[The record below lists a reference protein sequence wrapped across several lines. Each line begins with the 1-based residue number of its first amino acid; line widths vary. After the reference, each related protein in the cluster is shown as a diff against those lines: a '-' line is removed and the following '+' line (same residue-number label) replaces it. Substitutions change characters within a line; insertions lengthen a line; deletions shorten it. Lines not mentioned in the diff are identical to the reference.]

1 MKAGLS
7 VDHSVREEAEKA
19 LGKYP
24 FFAMARMMVAKAATK
39 AGDPRAQGLRF
50 LAALYAPHR
59 QYYAFFIEDRVRP
72 MVAPPPRIGG
82 QEGEAPRQTPSKQE
96 DTPSSSDEP
105 GPAQAMPF
113 SPAYLPRLQGQLK
126 ARLHLYRGL
135 SQRLRQAIRL
145 PPLPPPAILA
155 NEPSAQIPVSPEPA
169 PHPAESELSMRAE
182 PISSLPPEVEPSPVP
197 HRLSP
202 FLLTLQF
209 ELSDKPS
216 TPKADA
222 MPAASEEDALAASP
236 PLSEA
241 SGAATAPAA
250 VESSESEAA
259 SVSEEGLPGPS
270 EGSAT
275 AAPSLHLE
283 TSGGV
288 APAEPELSSPAV
300 GPSESEAA
308 SVSEEGLP
316 GPSEG
321 SATAA
326 PSLHLETSGGVAPA
340 EPELSSP
347 AVEPSESEAA
357 PVSGKARPEPISA
370 FTRPYVPLE
379 NPEAPVSPSASASQT
394 PAEPT
399 APEPISAFTRPYI
412 PLENPEAPVAPSK
425 IQPPAQ
431 EQSGRESPPG
441 IFHSE
446 HPIRLIIL
454 PEFDPEASIHL
465 KVPEPGPAP
474 SEEPAQSV
482 TPSAPT
488 PLGSVASSPEEATH
502 GAPTLPPAWQSFLSE
517 IERPLSQ
524 VAQEALPQTPHTLE
538 KLRQAF
544 IRYLLQARKERR
556 VVQEPPPPSTAI
568 EEVLRLLETFQPKG
582 EETPSPPP
590 LMSVPESEAPPP
602 PPPIYTETMARLCWG
617 QGDLPLAIEI
627 YEKLKAR
634 HPEKAAYYE
643 AQIMRIQRGEQP

>member
-39 AGDPRAQGLRF
+39 EGDPRAQGLRF

-59 QYYAFFIEDRVRP
+59 QYYAFFIGDRVRP
-72 MVAPPPRIGG
+72 MVAPPPRVGG
-82 QEGEAPRQTPSKQE
+82 QEGEAPRQTHSKQE

-113 SPAYLPRLQGQLK
+113 SPAYLPRLQGQLR

-155 NEPSAQIPVSPEPA
+155 NEPSAQIPVSPKPA
-169 PHPAESELSMRAE
+169 PHPAESESSITAE
-182 PISSLPPEVEPSPVP
+182 PISSLPPEVELSPVP

-209 ELSDKPS
+209 ELSDKPP

-222 MPAASEEDALAASP
+222 MPAASEEGALAASP

-259 SVSEEGLPGPS
+259 SVSEERLPGPS

-288 APAEPELSSPAV
+288 AACGA
-300 GPSESEAA
+300 G
-308 SVSEEGLP
+308 
-316 GPSEG
+316 
-321 SATAA
+321 
-326 PSLHLETSGGVAPA
+326 TS
-340 EPELSSP
+340 SSP

-357 PVSGKARPEPISA
+357 PVSGEARPEPISA

-399 APEPISAFTRPYI
+399 APEPISAFTRPYT

-431 EQSGRESPPG
+431 EQSGRELPPG

-474 SEEPAQSV
+474 SEEPVQSV

>member
-1 MKAGLS
+1 MNWIELFRQMKAGLS

-39 AGDPRAQGLRF
+39 EGDPRAQGLRF

-59 QYYAFFIEDRVRP
+59 QYYAFFIGDRVRP
-72 MVAPPPRIGG
+72 MVAPPPRVGG
-82 QEGEAPRQTPSKQE
+82 QEGEAPRQTHSKRE

-155 NEPSAQIPVSPEPA
+155 NEPSAQIPVSPKPA
-169 PHPAESELSMRAE
+169 PHPAESESSITAE
-182 PISSLPPEVEPSPVP
+182 PISSLPPEVELSPVP

-209 ELSDKPS
+209 ELSDKPP
-216 TPKADA
+216 TPKADV
-222 MPAASEEDALAASP
+222 MPAASEEGALAASP

-250 VESSESEAA
+250 VEPSESEPA
-259 SVSEEGLPGPS
+259 SVSEER
-270 EGSAT
+270 
-275 AAPSLHLE
+275 
-283 TSGGV
+283 
-288 APAEPELSSPAV
+288 
-300 GPSESEAA
+300 
-308 SVSEEGLP
+308 LP

-357 PVSGKARPEPISA
+357 PVSGEARPEPISA

-425 IQPPAQ
+425 IQPPTQ
-431 EQSGRESPPG
+431 EQSGRELPPG
-441 IFHSE
+441 LFHSE
-446 HPIRLIIL
+446 HPIRLITL

-474 SEEPAQSV
+474 SEEPVQSV
-482 TPSAPT
+482 TPSVPT

>member
-1 MKAGLS
+1 MNWIELFRQMKAGLS

-39 AGDPRAQGLRF
+39 EGDPRAQGLRF

-59 QYYAFFIEDRVRP
+59 QYYAFFIGDRVRP
-72 MVAPPPRIGG
+72 MVAPPPRVGG
-82 QEGEAPRQTPSKQE
+82 QEGEAPRQTHSKQE

-155 NEPSAQIPVSPEPA
+155 NEPSAQIPVSPKPA
-169 PHPAESELSMRAE
+169 PHPAESESSITAE
-182 PISSLPPEVEPSPVP
+182 PISSLPPEVELSPVP

-209 ELSDKPS
+209 ELSDKPP

-222 MPAASEEDALAASP
+222 MPAASEEGTLAASP

-259 SVSEEGLPGPS
+259 SVSEEGLPK
-270 EGSAT
+270 
-275 AAPSLHLE
+275 
-283 TSGGV
+283 
-288 APAEPELSSPAV
+288 
-300 GPSESEAA
+300 
-308 SVSEEGLP
+308 
-316 GPSEG
+316 PSEG

-357 PVSGKARPEPISA
+357 PVSGEARPEPISA

-399 APEPISAFTRPYI
+399 APEPISAFTRPYT
-412 PLENPEAPVAPSK
+412 PPENPEAPVAPSK
-425 IQPPAQ
+425 IQPPTQ
-431 EQSGRESPPG
+431 EQSGRELPPG

-446 HPIRLIIL
+446 HPIRLITL

-474 SEEPAQSV
+474 SEEPVQSV
-482 TPSAPT
+482 TSSAPT

>member
-1 MKAGLS
+1 MNWIELFRQMKAGLS

-24 FFAMARMMVAKAATK
+24 FFAIARMMVAKAATK
-39 AGDPRAQGLRF
+39 EGDPRAQGLRF

-59 QYYAFFIEDRVRP
+59 QYYAFFIGDRVRP
-72 MVAPPPRIGG
+72 MVAPPPRVGG
-82 QEGEAPRQTPSKQE
+82 QEGEAPRQTHSKQE

-155 NEPSAQIPVSPEPA
+155 NEPSAQIPVSPKPA
-169 PHPAESELSMRAE
+169 PHPAESESSITAE
-182 PISSLPPEVEPSPVP
+182 PISSLPPEVELSPVP

-209 ELSDKPS
+209 ELSDKPP

-222 MPAASEEDALAASP
+222 MPAAPEEGALAVSP

-241 SGAATAPAA
+241 PGAATAPPA
-250 VESSESEAA
+250 VE
-259 SVSEEGLPGPS
+259 
-270 EGSAT
+270 
-275 AAPSLHLE
+275 
-283 TSGGV
+283 
-288 APAEPELSSPAV
+288 
-300 GPSESEAA
+300 PSESEAA

-357 PVSGKARPEPISA
+357 PVSGEAQPEPISA

-399 APEPISAFTRPYI
+399 APEPISAFTRPYT

-425 IQPPAQ
+425 VQPPTQ
-431 EQSGRESPPG
+431 EQSGRELPPG

-446 HPIRLIIL
+446 HPIRLITL
-454 PEFDPEASIHL
+454 PGFDPEASVHL

-474 SEEPAQSV
+474 SEEPVQSV

-502 GAPTLPPAWQSFLSE
+502 EAPTLPPAWQSFLSE

-568 EEVLRLLETFQPKG
+568 EEVLHLLETFQPKG

>member
-1 MKAGLS
+1 MNWIELFRQMKAGLS

-39 AGDPRAQGLRF
+39 EGDPRAQGLRF

-59 QYYAFFIEDRVRP
+59 QYYAFFIGDRVRP
-72 MVAPPPRIGG
+72 MVAPPPRLGG
-82 QEGEAPRQTPSKQE
+82 QEGEAPRQTHSKQE

-113 SPAYLPRLQGQLK
+113 SPAYLPRLQGQLR

-155 NEPSAQIPVSPEPA
+155 NEPSAQIPVSPKPA
-169 PHPAESELSMRAE
+169 PHPAESELSITAE
-182 PISSLPPEVEPSPVP
+182 PISSLPPEVELSPVP

-209 ELSDKPS
+209 ELSDKPP
-216 TPKADA
+216 TPKVDV
-222 MPAASEEDALAASP
+222 MPAASEEGALAASP

-259 SVSEEGLPGPS
+259 SVSEER
-270 EGSAT
+270 
-275 AAPSLHLE
+275 
-283 TSGGV
+283 
-288 APAEPELSSPAV
+288 
-300 GPSESEAA
+300 
-308 SVSEEGLP
+308 LP

-357 PVSGKARPEPISA
+357 PVSGEARPEPISA

-399 APEPISAFTRPYI
+399 APEPISAFTRPYT
-412 PLENPEAPVAPSK
+412 PLESPEAPVAPSK
-425 IQPPAQ
+425 VQPPTQ
-431 EQSGRESPPG
+431 EQSGRELPPG

-474 SEEPAQSV
+474 SEEPIQSV

>member
-39 AGDPRAQGLRF
+39 EGDPRAQGLRF

-59 QYYAFFIEDRVRP
+59 QYYAFFIGDRVRP

-82 QEGEAPRQTPSKQE
+82 QEGEAPRQTHSKQE

-113 SPAYLPRLQGQLK
+113 SPAYLPRLQGQLR

-145 PPLPPPAILA
+145 PPLSPPAILA
-155 NEPSAQIPVSPEPA
+155 NEPSAQIPVSPKPA
-169 PHPAESELSMRAE
+169 PHPAESESSITAE
-182 PISSLPPEVEPSPVP
+182 PISSLPPEVELSPVP

-209 ELSDKPS
+209 ELSDKPP

-222 MPAASEEDALAASP
+222 MPAASEEGALAASP

-288 APAEPELSSPAV
+288 APAEPELSSP
-300 GPSESEAA
+300 
-308 SVSEEGLP
+308 
-316 GPSEG
+316 
-321 SATAA
+321 T
-326 PSLHLETSGGVAPA
+326 
-340 EPELSSP
+340 
-347 AVEPSESEAA
+347 VEPSESEAA
-357 PVSGKARPEPISA
+357 PVSGEARPEPISA

-399 APEPISAFTRPYI
+399 APEPISAFTRPYT
-412 PLENPEAPVAPSK
+412 PLDNPEAPVAPSK
-425 IQPPAQ
+425 VQPPTQ
-431 EQSGRESPPG
+431 EQSGRELPPG

-446 HPIRLIIL
+446 HPIRLITL

-474 SEEPAQSV
+474 SEEPVQSV

-643 AQIMRIQRGEQP
+643 SQIMRIQRGEQP

>member
-39 AGDPRAQGLRF
+39 EGDPRAQGLRF

-59 QYYAFFIEDRVRP
+59 QYYAFFIGDRVRP
-72 MVAPPPRIGG
+72 MVAPPPRVGG
-82 QEGEAPRQTPSKQE
+82 QEGEAPRQTHSKRE

-113 SPAYLPRLQGQLK
+113 SPAYLPRLQGQLR

-155 NEPSAQIPVSPEPA
+155 NEPSAQIPVSPKPA
-169 PHPAESELSMRAE
+169 PHPAESESSIPAE
-182 PISSLPPEVEPSPVP
+182 PISSLPPEVELSPGP

-259 SVSEEGLPGPS
+259 SVSEERLPGPS
-270 EGSAT
+270 EGSD
-275 AAPSLHLE
+275 
-283 TSGGV
+283 
-288 APAEPELSSPAV
+288 
-300 GPSESEAA
+300 
-308 SVSEEGLP
+308 
-316 GPSEG
+316 
-321 SATAA
+321 TAA

-347 AVEPSESEAA
+347 AVEPSESEAV
-357 PVSGKARPEPISA
+357 PVSGEARPEPISA

-412 PLENPEAPVAPSK
+412 PLENPEAPVSPSASASQTPAEPTAPEPISAFTRPYTPLENPEAPVAPSK
-425 IQPPAQ
+425 IQPPTQ
-431 EQSGRESPPG
+431 EQSGRELPPG

-446 HPIRLIIL
+446 HPIRLITL

-602 PPPIYTETMARLCWG
+602 PPPIYTETMARLCWA

>member
-1 MKAGLS
+1 MNWIELFRQMKAGLS

-39 AGDPRAQGLRF
+39 EGDPRAQGLRF

-59 QYYAFFIEDRVRP
+59 QYYAFFIGDRVRP
-72 MVAPPPRIGG
+72 MVAPPPRVGG
-82 QEGEAPRQTPSKQE
+82 QEGEAPRQTHSKRE

-113 SPAYLPRLQGQLK
+113 SPAYLPRLQGQLR

-155 NEPSAQIPVSPEPA
+155 NEPSAQIPVSPKPA
-169 PHPAESELSMRAE
+169 PHPAESESSITAE
-182 PISSLPPEVEPSPVP
+182 PISSLPPEVELSSVP

-209 ELSDKPS
+209 ELSDKPP

-259 SVSEEGLPGPS
+259 SVSEERLPGPS
-270 EGSAT
+270 EGSD
-275 AAPSLHLE
+275 
-283 TSGGV
+283 
-288 APAEPELSSPAV
+288 
-300 GPSESEAA
+300 
-308 SVSEEGLP
+308 
-316 GPSEG
+316 
-321 SATAA
+321 TAA

-357 PVSGKARPEPISA
+357 PVSGEARPEPISA

-399 APEPISAFTRPYI
+399 APEPISAFTKPYT

-425 IQPPAQ
+425 IQPPTQ
-431 EQSGRESPPG
+431 EQSGRELPPE

-446 HPIRLIIL
+446 HPIRLITL

-465 KVPEPGPAP
+465 KVPEPGPVP
-474 SEEPAQSV
+474 SEEPVQSV

-617 QGDLPLAIEI
+617 QGDLSLAIEI

>member
-39 AGDPRAQGLRF
+39 EGDPRAQGLRF

-59 QYYAFFIEDRVRP
+59 QYYAFFIGDRVRP
-72 MVAPPPRIGG
+72 MVAPPPRVGG
-82 QEGEAPRQTPSKQE
+82 QEGEAPRQTHSKQE

-113 SPAYLPRLQGQLK
+113 SPAYLPRLQGQLR

-145 PPLPPPAILA
+145 PPLPPPATLA
-155 NEPSAQIPVSPEPA
+155 NEPSAQIPVSPKPA
-169 PHPAESELSMRAE
+169 PHPAESELSITAE
-182 PISSLPPEVEPSPVP
+182 PISSLPPEVELSPVP

-209 ELSDKPS
+209 ELSDKPP

-222 MPAASEEDALAASP
+222 MPAASEEGALAASP

-250 VESSESEAA
+250 VE
-259 SVSEEGLPGPS
+259 
-270 EGSAT
+270 
-275 AAPSLHLE
+275 
-283 TSGGV
+283 
-288 APAEPELSSPAV
+288 
-300 GPSESEAA
+300 PSESEAA
-308 SVSEEGLP
+308 SVSEERPP

-357 PVSGKARPEPISA
+357 PVSGEARPEPISA

-399 APEPISAFTRPYI
+399 APEPISAFTRPYT
-412 PLENPEAPVAPSK
+412 PLESPEAPVAPSK
-425 IQPPAQ
+425 VQPPTQ
-431 EQSGRESPPG
+431 EQSGRELPPG

-474 SEEPAQSV
+474 SEEPVQSV

>member
-1 MKAGLS
+1 MNWIELFRQMKAGLN

-39 AGDPRAQGLRF
+39 EGDPRAQGLRF

-59 QYYAFFIEDRVRP
+59 QYYAFFIGDRVRP
-72 MVAPPPRIGG
+72 MVAPPPRVGG
-82 QEGEAPRQTPSKQE
+82 QEGEAPRQTHSKQE

-113 SPAYLPRLQGQLK
+113 SPAYLPRLQGQLR

-155 NEPSAQIPVSPEPA
+155 NEPSAQIPVSPKPA
-169 PHPAESELSMRAE
+169 PHPAESESSITAE

-209 ELSDKPS
+209 ELSDKPP

-222 MPAASEEDALAASP
+222 MPAASEEGALAASP

-250 VESSESEAA
+250 VESSESEATP
-259 SVSEEGLPGPS
+259 VSEERLPGPS
-270 EGSAT
+270 EGSD
-275 AAPSLHLE
+275 
-283 TSGGV
+283 
-288 APAEPELSSPAV
+288 
-300 GPSESEAA
+300 
-308 SVSEEGLP
+308 
-316 GPSEG
+316 
-321 SATAA
+321 TAA

-357 PVSGKARPEPISA
+357 SVSGEARPEPISA

-379 NPEAPVSPSASASQT
+379 SPEAPVSPSASASQT

-399 APEPISAFTRPYI
+399 APEPISAFTRPYT

-425 IQPPAQ
+425 IQPPTQ
-431 EQSGRESPPG
+431 EQSGRELPPG

-446 HPIRLIIL
+446 HPIRLITL

>member
-1 MKAGLS
+1 MNWIELFRQMKAGLS

-39 AGDPRAQGLRF
+39 EGDPRAQGLRF

-59 QYYAFFIEDRVRP
+59 QYYAFFIGDRVRP
-72 MVAPPPRIGG
+72 MVAPPPRVGG
-82 QEGEAPRQTPSKQE
+82 QEGEAPRQTHSKQE

-155 NEPSAQIPVSPEPA
+155 NEPSAQIPVSPKPA
-169 PHPAESELSMRAE
+169 PHPAESESSIPAE
-182 PISSLPPEVEPSPVP
+182 PISSLPPEVELSPVP

-209 ELSDKPS
+209 ELSDKPP

-222 MPAASEEDALAASP
+222 MPAASEEGTLAASP

-288 APAEPELSSPAV
+288 APAEPK
-300 GPSESEAA
+300 
-308 SVSEEGLP
+308 
-316 GPSEG
+316 
-321 SATAA
+321 
-326 PSLHLETSGGVAPA
+326 
-340 EPELSSP
+340 LSSP

-357 PVSGKARPEPISA
+357 PVSGEARPEPISA

-399 APEPISAFTRPYI
+399 APEPISAFTRPYT
-412 PLENPEAPVAPSK
+412 PLDNPEAPVAPSK
-425 IQPPAQ
+425 VQPPTQ
-431 EQSGRESPPG
+431 EQSGRELPPG

-446 HPIRLIIL
+446 HPIRLITL

-474 SEEPAQSV
+474 SEEPVQSV

>member
-1 MKAGLS
+1 MNWIELFRQMKAGLS

-39 AGDPRAQGLRF
+39 EGDPRAQGLRF

-59 QYYAFFIEDRVRP
+59 QYYAFFIGDRVRP
-72 MVAPPPRIGG
+72 MVAPPPRVGG
-82 QEGEAPRQTPSKQE
+82 QEGEAPRQTHSKQE

-169 PHPAESELSMRAE
+169 PHPAESESSITAE
-182 PISSLPPEVEPSPVP
+182 PISSLPPEVELSSVP

-209 ELSDKPS
+209 ELSDKPP

-222 MPAASEEDALAASP
+222 MPAAPEEGALAVSP

-241 SGAATAPAA
+241 PGAATAPPA
-250 VESSESEAA
+250 VE
-259 SVSEEGLPGPS
+259 
-270 EGSAT
+270 
-275 AAPSLHLE
+275 
-283 TSGGV
+283 
-288 APAEPELSSPAV
+288 
-300 GPSESEAA
+300 PSESEAA

-357 PVSGKARPEPISA
+357 PVSGEARPEPISA

-399 APEPISAFTRPYI
+399 APEPISAFTRPYT

-425 IQPPAQ
+425 VQPPTQ
-431 EQSGRESPPG
+431 EQSGRELPPG

-446 HPIRLIIL
+446 HPIRLITL

-474 SEEPAQSV
+474 SEEPVQSV

-488 PLGSVASSPEEATH
+488 PLGSVAPSPEEATH

-524 VAQEALPQTPHTLE
+524 VAQEALSQTPHTLE

>member
-1 MKAGLS
+1 MNWIELFRQMKAGLS

-39 AGDPRAQGLRF
+39 EGDPRAQGLRF

-59 QYYAFFIEDRVRP
+59 QYYAFFIGDRVRP
-72 MVAPPPRIGG
+72 MVAPPPRVGG
-82 QEGEAPRQTPSKQE
+82 QEGEAPRQTHSKQE

-155 NEPSAQIPVSPEPA
+155 NEPSAQIPVSPKPA
-169 PHPAESELSMRAE
+169 PHPAESESSITAE
-182 PISSLPPEVEPSPVP
+182 PISSLPPEVELSPVP

-209 ELSDKPS
+209 ELSDKPP

-222 MPAASEEDALAASP
+222 MPAASEEGALAASP
-236 PLSEA
+236 PLPEA

-250 VESSESEAA
+250 VE
-259 SVSEEGLPGPS
+259 
-270 EGSAT
+270 
-275 AAPSLHLE
+275 
-283 TSGGV
+283 
-288 APAEPELSSPAV
+288 
-300 GPSESEAA
+300 PSESEAA

-357 PVSGKARPEPISA
+357 PVSGEARPEPISA

-399 APEPISAFTRPYI
+399 APEPISAFTRPYT
-412 PLENPEAPVAPSK
+412 PLDNPEAPVAPSK
-425 IQPPAQ
+425 VQPPTQ
-431 EQSGRESPPG
+431 EQSGRELPPG

-446 HPIRLIIL
+446 HPIRLITL

-474 SEEPAQSV
+474 SEEPVQSV

>member
-1 MKAGLS
+1 MNWIELFRQMKAGLS

-24 FFAMARMMVAKAATK
+24 FFAIARMMVAKAATK
-39 AGDPRAQGLRF
+39 EGDPRAQGLRF

-59 QYYAFFIEDRVRP
+59 QYYAFFIGDRVRP
-72 MVAPPPRIGG
+72 MVAPPPRVGG
-82 QEGEAPRQTPSKQE
+82 QEGEAPRQTHSKQE

-113 SPAYLPRLQGQLK
+113 SPAYLPRLQGQLR

-145 PPLPPPAILA
+145 PPLSPPAILA
-155 NEPSAQIPVSPEPA
+155 NEPSAQIPVSPKPA
-169 PHPAESELSMRAE
+169 PHPAESESSIPAE
-182 PISSLPPEVEPSPVP
+182 PISSLPPEVELSPVP

-209 ELSDKPS
+209 ELSDKPP

-222 MPAASEEDALAASP
+222 MPAASEEGTLAASP

-283 TSGGV
+283 TSGG
-288 APAEPELSSPAV
+288 L
-300 GPSESEAA
+300 
-308 SVSEEGLP
+308 
-316 GPSEG
+316 
-321 SATAA
+321 
-326 PSLHLETSGGVAPA
+326 APA

-357 PVSGKARPEPISA
+357 HVSGEARPEPISA

-399 APEPISAFTRPYI
+399 APEPISAFTRPYT

-425 IQPPAQ
+425 IQPPTQ

-446 HPIRLIIL
+446 HPIRLITL

-474 SEEPAQSV
+474 SEEPVQSV

-582 EETPSPPP
+582 EETLSPPP

>member
-1 MKAGLS
+1 MNWIELFRQMKAGLS

-39 AGDPRAQGLRF
+39 EGDPRAQGLRF

-59 QYYAFFIEDRVRP
+59 QYYAFFIGDRVRP
-72 MVAPPPRIGG
+72 MVAPPPRVGG
-82 QEGEAPRQTPSKQE
+82 QEGEAPRQTHSKQE

-113 SPAYLPRLQGQLK
+113 SPAYLPRLQGQLR

-155 NEPSAQIPVSPEPA
+155 NEPSAQIPVSPKPA
-169 PHPAESELSMRAE
+169 PHPAESESSIPAE
-182 PISSLPPEVEPSPVP
+182 PISSLPPEVELSPVP

-209 ELSDKPS
+209 ELSDKPP

-222 MPAASEEDALAASP
+222 MPAASEEGALAASP

-250 VESSESEAA
+250 VE
-259 SVSEEGLPGPS
+259 
-270 EGSAT
+270 
-275 AAPSLHLE
+275 
-283 TSGGV
+283 
-288 APAEPELSSPAV
+288 
-300 GPSESEAA
+300 PSESEAA

-357 PVSGKARPEPISA
+357 PVSGEARPEPISA

-399 APEPISAFTRPYI
+399 APEPISAFTRPYT
-412 PLENPEAPVAPSK
+412 PLDNPEAPVAPSK
-425 IQPPAQ
+425 VQPPTQ
-431 EQSGRESPPG
+431 EQSGRELPPG

-446 HPIRLIIL
+446 HPIRLITL

-474 SEEPAQSV
+474 SEEPVQSV

>member
-1 MKAGLS
+1 MNWTELFRQMKAGLS

-39 AGDPRAQGLRF
+39 EGDPRAQGLRF

-59 QYYAFFIEDRVRP
+59 QYYAFFIGDRVRP
-72 MVAPPPRIGG
+72 MVAPPPRVGG
-82 QEGEAPRQTPSKQE
+82 QEGEAPRQTHSKQE

-155 NEPSAQIPVSPEPA
+155 NEPSAQIPVSPKPA
-169 PHPAESELSMRAE
+169 PHPAESESSITAE
-182 PISSLPPEVEPSPVP
+182 PISSLPPEVELSPVP

-209 ELSDKPS
+209 ELSDKPP

-222 MPAASEEDALAASP
+222 MPAASEEGTLAASP

-259 SVSEEGLPGPS
+259 P
-270 EGSAT
+270 
-275 AAPSLHLE
+275 
-283 TSGGV
+283 
-288 APAEPELSSPAV
+288 
-300 GPSESEAA
+300 
-308 SVSEEGLP
+308 VSEEGLP

-347 AVEPSESEAA
+347 AVELSESEAA
-357 PVSGKARPEPISA
+357 PVSGEARPEPISA

-399 APEPISAFTRPYI
+399 APEPISAFTRPYT
-412 PLENPEAPVAPSK
+412 PLENPEAPVAPSE
-425 IQPPAQ
+425 IQPPTQ
-431 EQSGRESPPG
+431 EQSGRELPPG

-446 HPIRLIIL
+446 HPIRLITL

-474 SEEPAQSV
+474 SEEPVQSV

>member
-1 MKAGLS
+1 MNWIELFRQMKAGLS

-39 AGDPRAQGLRF
+39 EGDPRAQGLRF

-59 QYYAFFIEDRVRP
+59 QYYAFFIGDRVRP
-72 MVAPPPRIGG
+72 MVAPPPRVGG
-82 QEGEAPRQTPSKQE
+82 QEGEAPRQTHSKQE

-155 NEPSAQIPVSPEPA
+155 NEPSAQIPVSLKPA
-169 PHPAESELSMRAE
+169 PHPAESESSITAE
-182 PISSLPPEVEPSPVP
+182 PISSLPPEVELSPVP

-209 ELSDKPS
+209 ELSDKPP

-222 MPAASEEDALAASP
+222 MPAASEEGALAASP

-241 SGAATAPAA
+241 HGAAIAPPA
-250 VESSESEAA
+250 VEPSESEAA
-259 SVSEEGLPGPS
+259 SVSEERLPGPS
-270 EGSAT
+270 EESAT

-288 APAEPELSSPAV
+288 AS
-300 GPSESEAA
+300 
-308 SVSEEGLP
+308 
-316 GPSEG
+316 
-321 SATAA
+321 
-326 PSLHLETSGGVAPA
+326 A

-357 PVSGKARPEPISA
+357 PVSGEARPEPISA

-399 APEPISAFTRPYI
+399 APEPISAFTRPYT

-431 EQSGRESPPG
+431 EQSGRESLPG

-446 HPIRLIIL
+446 HPIRLITL

-474 SEEPAQSV
+474 SEEPVQSV
-482 TPSAPT
+482 TSSAPT
-488 PLGSVASSPEEATH
+488 PLGSVVSSPEEATH

-602 PPPIYTETMARLCWG
+602 PPPIYTETMARLCWA

>member
-39 AGDPRAQGLRF
+39 EGDPRAQGLRF

-59 QYYAFFIEDRVRP
+59 QYYAFFIGDRVRP
-72 MVAPPPRIGG
+72 MVAPPPRVGG
-82 QEGEAPRQTPSKQE
+82 QEGEAPRQTHSKQE

-113 SPAYLPRLQGQLK
+113 SPAYLPRLQGQLR

-155 NEPSAQIPVSPEPA
+155 NEPSAQIPVSPKPA
-169 PHPAESELSMRAE
+169 PHPAESESSIPAE
-182 PISSLPPEVEPSPVP
+182 PISSLPPEVELSPVP

-209 ELSDKPS
+209 ELSDKPP

-222 MPAASEEDALAASP
+222 MPAASEEGALAASP

-241 SGAATAPAA
+241 SGAAIAPAA
-250 VESSESEAA
+250 VE
-259 SVSEEGLPGPS
+259 
-270 EGSAT
+270 
-275 AAPSLHLE
+275 
-283 TSGGV
+283 
-288 APAEPELSSPAV
+288 
-300 GPSESEAA
+300 PSESEAA

-357 PVSGKARPEPISA
+357 PVSGEARPEPISA

-399 APEPISAFTRPYI
+399 APEPISAFTRPYT
-412 PLENPEAPVAPSK
+412 PLDNPEAPVAPSK
-425 IQPPAQ
+425 VQPPTQ
-431 EQSGRESPPG
+431 EQSGRELPPG

-446 HPIRLIIL
+446 HPIRLITL

-474 SEEPAQSV
+474 SEEPVQSV

>member
-1 MKAGLS
+1 MNWIELFRQMKAGLS

-39 AGDPRAQGLRF
+39 EGDPRAQGLRF

-59 QYYAFFIEDRVRP
+59 QYYAFFIGDRVRP
-72 MVAPPPRIGG
+72 MVAPPPRVGG
-82 QEGEAPRQTPSKQE
+82 QEGEAPRQTHSKQE

-113 SPAYLPRLQGQLK
+113 SPAYLPRLQGQLR

-145 PPLPPPAILA
+145 PPLSPPAILA
-155 NEPSAQIPVSPEPA
+155 NEPSAQIPVSPKPA
-169 PHPAESELSMRAE
+169 PHPAESESSIPAE
-182 PISSLPPEVEPSPVP
+182 PISSLPPEVELSPVP

-209 ELSDKPS
+209 ELSDKPP

-222 MPAASEEDALAASP
+222 MPAASEEGALAASP

-300 GPSESEAA
+300 
-308 SVSEEGLP
+308 
-316 GPSEG
+316 
-321 SATAA
+321 
-326 PSLHLETSGGVAPA
+326 
-340 EPELSSP
+340 
-347 AVEPSESEAA
+347 EPSESEAA
-357 PVSGKARPEPISA
+357 PVSGEARPEPISA

-399 APEPISAFTRPYI
+399 APEPISAFTRPYT
-412 PLENPEAPVAPSK
+412 PLDNPEAPVAPSK
-425 IQPPAQ
+425 VQPPTQ
-431 EQSGRESPPG
+431 EQSGRELPPG

-446 HPIRLIIL
+446 HPIRLITL

-474 SEEPAQSV
+474 SEEPVQSV

-643 AQIMRIQRGEQP
+643 SQIMRIQRGEQP

>member
-1 MKAGLS
+1 MNWIELFRQMKAGLS

-24 FFAMARMMVAKAATK
+24 FFAIARMMVAKAATK
-39 AGDPRAQGLRF
+39 EGDPRAQGLRF

-59 QYYAFFIEDRVRP
+59 QYYAFFIGDRVRP
-72 MVAPPPRIGG
+72 MVAPPPRVGG
-82 QEGEAPRQTPSKQE
+82 QEGEAPRQTHSKQE

-169 PHPAESELSMRAE
+169 PHPAESESSITAE

-209 ELSDKPS
+209 ELSDKPP

-222 MPAASEEDALAASP
+222 MPAAPEEGALAVSP

-250 VESSESEAA
+250 VE
-259 SVSEEGLPGPS
+259 
-270 EGSAT
+270 
-275 AAPSLHLE
+275 
-283 TSGGV
+283 
-288 APAEPELSSPAV
+288 
-300 GPSESEAA
+300 PSESEAA
-308 SVSEEGLP
+308 SVSEEGLL

-357 PVSGKARPEPISA
+357 PVSGEARPEPISA

-399 APEPISAFTRPYI
+399 APEPISAFTRPYT
-412 PLENPEAPVAPSK
+412 PLEDPEAPVAPSK
-425 IQPPAQ
+425 IQPPTQ
-431 EQSGRESPPG
+431 EQSGRELPPG

-446 HPIRLIIL
+446 HPIRLITL
-454 PEFDPEASIHL
+454 PGFDPEASVHL

-474 SEEPAQSV
+474 SEEPVQSV

-502 GAPTLPPAWQSFLSE
+502 EAPTLPPAWQSFLSE

-568 EEVLRLLETFQPKG
+568 EEVLHLLETFQPKG
-582 EETPSPPP
+582 EEIPSPPP

>member
-39 AGDPRAQGLRF
+39 EGDPRAQGLRF

-59 QYYAFFIEDRVRP
+59 QYYAFFIGDRVRP
-72 MVAPPPRIGG
+72 MVAPPPRVGG
-82 QEGEAPRQTPSKQE
+82 QEGEAPRQTHSKQE

-113 SPAYLPRLQGQLK
+113 SPAYLPRLQGQLR

-155 NEPSAQIPVSPEPA
+155 NEPSAQIPVSPKPA
-169 PHPAESELSMRAE
+169 PHPAESESSITAE
-182 PISSLPPEVEPSPVP
+182 PMSSLPPEVELSPVP

-209 ELSDKPS
+209 ELSDKPP

-222 MPAASEEDALAASP
+222 TAAASEEGALAASP
-236 PLSEA
+236 SLSEA

-259 SVSEEGLPGPS
+259 PVSEEGLS
-270 EGSAT
+270 
-275 AAPSLHLE
+275 
-283 TSGGV
+283 
-288 APAEPELSSPAV
+288 
-300 GPSESEAA
+300 
-308 SVSEEGLP
+308 

-357 PVSGKARPEPISA
+357 PVSGEARPEPISA

-399 APEPISAFTRPYI
+399 APEPISAFTRPYT

-425 IQPPAQ
+425 VQPPTQ
-431 EQSGRESPPG
+431 EQSGRELPPG
-441 IFHSE
+441 TFHSE
-446 HPIRLIIL
+446 HPIRLITL

-465 KVPEPGPAP
+465 KVPEPGPDP
-474 SEEPAQSV
+474 SEEPVQSV

-488 PLGSVASSPEEATH
+488 PPGSVASSPEEATH

>member
-1 MKAGLS
+1 MNWIELFRQMKAGLS

-39 AGDPRAQGLRF
+39 EGDPRAQGLRF

-59 QYYAFFIEDRVRP
+59 QYYAFFIGDRVRP
-72 MVAPPPRIGG
+72 MVAPPPRVGG
-82 QEGEAPRQTPSKQE
+82 QEGEAPRQTHSKQE

-113 SPAYLPRLQGQLK
+113 SPAYLPRLQGQLR

-155 NEPSAQIPVSPEPA
+155 NEPSAQIPVSPKPA
-169 PHPAESELSMRAE
+169 PHPAESESSITAE
-182 PISSLPPEVEPSPVP
+182 PISSLPPEVELSPVP

-209 ELSDKPS
+209 ELSDKPP

-222 MPAASEEDALAASP
+222 MPAASEEGALAASP

-300 GPSESEAA
+300 
-308 SVSEEGLP
+308 
-316 GPSEG
+316 
-321 SATAA
+321 
-326 PSLHLETSGGVAPA
+326 
-340 EPELSSP
+340 
-347 AVEPSESEAA
+347 EPSESEAA
-357 PVSGKARPEPISA
+357 PVSGEARPEPISA

-399 APEPISAFTRPYI
+399 APEPISAFTRPYT
-412 PLENPEAPVAPSK
+412 PLDNPEAPVAPSK
-425 IQPPAQ
+425 VQPPTQ
-431 EQSGRESPPG
+431 EQSGRELPPG

-446 HPIRLIIL
+446 HPIRLITL

-474 SEEPAQSV
+474 SEEPVQSV

>member
-1 MKAGLS
+1 MNWIELFRQMKAGLS

-39 AGDPRAQGLRF
+39 EGDPRAQGLRF

-59 QYYAFFIEDRVRP
+59 QYYAFFIGDRVRP
-72 MVAPPPRIGG
+72 MVAPPPRVGG
-82 QEGEAPRQTPSKQE
+82 QEGEAPRQTHSKQE

-155 NEPSAQIPVSPEPA
+155 NEPSAQIPVSPKPA
-169 PHPAESELSMRAE
+169 PHPAESELSITAE
-182 PISSLPPEVEPSPVP
+182 PISSLPPEVELSPVP

-209 ELSDKPS
+209 ELSDKPP

-222 MPAASEEDALAASP
+222 MPAASEEGALAASP

-288 APAEPELSSPAV
+288 APAEPEP
-300 GPSESEAA
+300 
-308 SVSEEGLP
+308 
-316 GPSEG
+316 
-321 SATAA
+321 
-326 PSLHLETSGGVAPA
+326 
-340 EPELSSP
+340 SSP
-347 AVEPSESEAA
+347 AVEPSESEATL
-357 PVSGKARPEPISA
+357 VSGEARPEPISA

-399 APEPISAFTRPYI
+399 APEPISAFTRPYT

-425 IQPPAQ
+425 IQPPTQ

-474 SEEPAQSV
+474 SEEPVQSV

-502 GAPTLPPAWQSFLSE
+502 GASTLPPAWQSFLSE

>member
-1 MKAGLS
+1 MNWIELFRQMKAGLS

-39 AGDPRAQGLRF
+39 EGDPRAQGLRF

-59 QYYAFFIEDRVRP
+59 QYYAFFIGDRVRP
-72 MVAPPPRIGG
+72 MVAPPPRVGG
-82 QEGEAPRQTPSKQE
+82 QEGEAPRQTHSKQE

-113 SPAYLPRLQGQLK
+113 SPAYLPRLQGQLR

-145 PPLPPPAILA
+145 PPLSPPAILA
-155 NEPSAQIPVSPEPA
+155 NEPSAQIPVSPKPA
-169 PHPAESELSMRAE
+169 PHPAESESSITAE
-182 PISSLPPEVEPSPVP
+182 PISSLPPEVELSLVP

-209 ELSDKPS
+209 ELSDKPP

-222 MPAASEEDALAASP
+222 MPAASEEGTLAASP

-283 TSGGV
+283 TSGG
-288 APAEPELSSPAV
+288 L
-300 GPSESEAA
+300 
-308 SVSEEGLP
+308 
-316 GPSEG
+316 
-321 SATAA
+321 
-326 PSLHLETSGGVAPA
+326 APA

-357 PVSGKARPEPISA
+357 SVSGEARPEPISA

-399 APEPISAFTRPYI
+399 APEPISAFTRPYT

-431 EQSGRESPPG
+431 EQSGRELPPG
-441 IFHSE
+441 LFHSE
-446 HPIRLIIL
+446 HPIRLITL

-474 SEEPAQSV
+474 SEEPVQSV

>member
-1 MKAGLS
+1 MNWIELFRQMKAGLS
-7 VDHSVREEAEKA
+7 VDHAVREEAEKA

-39 AGDPRAQGLRF
+39 EGDPRAQGLRF

-59 QYYAFFIEDRVRP
+59 QYYAFFIGDRVRP
-72 MVAPPPRIGG
+72 MVAPPPRVSG
-82 QEGEAPRQTPSKQE
+82 QEGEAPRQTHSKQE

-113 SPAYLPRLQGQLK
+113 SPAYLPRLQGQLR

-135 SQRLRQAIRL
+135 SQHLRQAIRL

-155 NEPSAQIPVSPEPA
+155 NEPSAQIPVSPKPA
-169 PHPAESELSMRAE
+169 PHPAESKLSITAE
-182 PISSLPPEVEPSPVP
+182 PISSLPPEVELSPVP

-209 ELSDKPS
+209 ELSDKPP

-222 MPAASEEDALAASP
+222 MPAASEEGALAASP

-241 SGAATAPAA
+241 SGAVTAPAA

-259 SVSEEGLPGPS
+259 
-270 EGSAT
+270 
-275 AAPSLHLE
+275 
-283 TSGGV
+283 
-288 APAEPELSSPAV
+288 
-300 GPSESEAA
+300 
-308 SVSEEGLP
+308 
-316 GPSEG
+316 
-321 SATAA
+321 
-326 PSLHLETSGGVAPA
+326 
-340 EPELSSP
+340 
-347 AVEPSESEAA
+347 
-357 PVSGKARPEPISA
+357 PVSGEARPEPISA

-399 APEPISAFTRPYI
+399 APEPISAFTRPYT

-446 HPIRLIIL
+446 HPIRLIML

-474 SEEPAQSV
+474 SEEPVQSV

-488 PLGSVASSPEEATH
+488 PLGAVASSPEEATH
-502 GAPTLPPAWQSFLSE
+502 GASTLPPAWQSFLSE

>member
-1 MKAGLS
+1 MNWIELFRQMKAGLS

-39 AGDPRAQGLRF
+39 EGDPRAQGLRF

-59 QYYAFFIEDRVRP
+59 QYYAFFIGDRVRP
-72 MVAPPPRIGG
+72 MVAPPPRVGG
-82 QEGEAPRQTPSKQE
+82 QEGEAPRQTHSKQE

-155 NEPSAQIPVSPEPA
+155 NEPSAQIPVSPKPA
-169 PHPAESELSMRAE
+169 PHPAESDSSIPAE
-182 PISSLPPEVEPSPVP
+182 PISSLPPEVELSPVP

-209 ELSDKPS
+209 ELSDKPP

-222 MPAASEEDALAASP
+222 MPAASEEGALAASP

-300 GPSESEAA
+300 
-308 SVSEEGLP
+308 
-316 GPSEG
+316 
-321 SATAA
+321 
-326 PSLHLETSGGVAPA
+326 
-340 EPELSSP
+340 
-347 AVEPSESEAA
+347 EPSESEAA
-357 PVSGKARPEPISA
+357 PVSGEARPEPISA

-399 APEPISAFTRPYI
+399 APEPISAFTRPYT

-425 IQPPAQ
+425 VQPPTQ
-431 EQSGRESPPG
+431 EQSGRELPPG

-446 HPIRLIIL
+446 HPIRLITL

-474 SEEPAQSV
+474 SEEPVQSV

>member
-1 MKAGLS
+1 MNWIELFRQMKAGLS

-39 AGDPRAQGLRF
+39 EGDPRAQGLRF

-59 QYYAFFIEDRVRP
+59 QYYAFFIGDRVRP
-72 MVAPPPRIGG
+72 MVAPPPRVGG
-82 QEGEAPRQTPSKQE
+82 QEGEAPRQTHSKQE
-96 DTPSSSDEP
+96 DTPSSGDEP

-155 NEPSAQIPVSPEPA
+155 NEPSAQIPVSPKPA
-169 PHPAESELSMRAE
+169 PHPAESESSIPAE
-182 PISSLPPEVEPSPVP
+182 PISSLPPEVELSSVP

-209 ELSDKPS
+209 ELSDKPP
-216 TPKADA
+216 TPKADV
-222 MPAASEEDALAASP
+222 MPAASEEGALAVSP

-250 VESSESEAA
+250 VEPSESEPA
-259 SVSEEGLPGPS
+259 SVSEER
-270 EGSAT
+270 
-275 AAPSLHLE
+275 
-283 TSGGV
+283 
-288 APAEPELSSPAV
+288 
-300 GPSESEAA
+300 
-308 SVSEEGLP
+308 LP

-357 PVSGKARPEPISA
+357 PVSGEARPEPISA

-399 APEPISAFTRPYI
+399 APEPISAFTRPYT

-425 IQPPAQ
+425 IQPPTQ
-431 EQSGRESPPG
+431 EQSGRELPPE

-446 HPIRLIIL
+446 HPIRLITL

-474 SEEPAQSV
+474 SEEPVQSV
-482 TPSAPT
+482 TSSAPT

-502 GAPTLPPAWQSFLSE
+502 GAPTLPPTWQSFLSE

-602 PPPIYTETMARLCWG
+602 PPPIYTETMARLCWA

>member
-39 AGDPRAQGLRF
+39 EGDPRAQGLRF
-50 LAALYAPHR
+50 LAALYAPSR
-59 QYYAFFIEDRVRP
+59 QYYAFFIGDRVRP
-72 MVAPPPRIGG
+72 MVAPPPRVGG
-82 QEGEAPRQTPSKQE
+82 QEGEAPRQTHSKQE

-113 SPAYLPRLQGQLK
+113 SPAYLPRLQGQLR

-155 NEPSAQIPVSPEPA
+155 NEPSAQIPVSPKPA
-169 PHPAESELSMRAE
+169 PHPAESESSITAE
-182 PISSLPPEVEPSPVP
+182 PMSSLPPEVELSPVP

-209 ELSDKPS
+209 ELSDKPP

-222 MPAASEEDALAASP
+222 TAAASEEGALAASP
-236 PLSEA
+236 SLSEA

-259 SVSEEGLPGPS
+259 PVSEEGLS
-270 EGSAT
+270 
-275 AAPSLHLE
+275 
-283 TSGGV
+283 
-288 APAEPELSSPAV
+288 
-300 GPSESEAA
+300 
-308 SVSEEGLP
+308 

-357 PVSGKARPEPISA
+357 PVSGEARPEPISA

-399 APEPISAFTRPYI
+399 APEPISAFTRPYT

-425 IQPPAQ
+425 VQPPTQ
-431 EQSGRESPPG
+431 EQSGRELPPG
-441 IFHSE
+441 TFHSE
-446 HPIRLIIL
+446 HPIRLITL

-465 KVPEPGPAP
+465 KVPEPGPDP
-474 SEEPAQSV
+474 SEEPVQSV

-488 PLGSVASSPEEATH
+488 PPGSVASSPEEATH

>member
-39 AGDPRAQGLRF
+39 EGDPRAQGLRF

-59 QYYAFFIEDRVRP
+59 QYYAFFIGDRVRP
-72 MVAPPPRIGG
+72 MVAPPPRVGG
-82 QEGEAPRQTPSKQE
+82 QEGEAPRQTHSKQE

-113 SPAYLPRLQGQLK
+113 SPAYLPRLQGQLR

-135 SQRLRQAIRL
+135 PQRLRQAIRL
-145 PPLPPPAILA
+145 PPLPPPAILV
-155 NEPSAQIPVSPEPA
+155 NEPSAQIPVSPKPA
-169 PHPAESELSMRAE
+169 PHPTESESSITAE
-182 PISSLPPEVEPSPVP
+182 PISSLPPEVESPPAP

-209 ELSDKPS
+209 ELSDKPP

-222 MPAASEEDALAASP
+222 MPAASEEGALAASP

-250 VESSESEAA
+250 VEPSESEAA
-259 SVSEEGLPGPS
+259 SASEEGLPGPW

-288 APAEPELSSPAV
+288 AS
-300 GPSESEAA
+300 
-308 SVSEEGLP
+308 
-316 GPSEG
+316 
-321 SATAA
+321 
-326 PSLHLETSGGVAPA
+326 A

-357 PVSGKARPEPISA
+357 SVSGEARPEPISA

-399 APEPISAFTRPYI
+399 APEPISAFTRPYT

-425 IQPPAQ
+425 VQSPTQ
-431 EQSGRESPPG
+431 EQSGRELPPG

-502 GAPTLPPAWQSFLSE
+502 GASTLPPAWQSFLSE

-524 VAQEALPQTPHTLE
+524 VAQEALSQTPHTLE

-602 PPPIYTETMARLCWG
+602 PPPIYTETMARLCWA

>member
-1 MKAGLS
+1 MNWIELFRQMKAGLS
-7 VDHSVREEAEKA
+7 VGHSVREEAERA

-39 AGDPRAQGLRF
+39 EGDPRAQGLRF
-50 LAALYAPHR
+50 LAALYAPNR
-59 QYYAFFIEDRVRP
+59 QYYAFFIGDRVRP
-72 MVAPPPRIGG
+72 MVAPPRVGG
-82 QEGEAPRQTPSKQE
+82 QEGEAPRQTHSKQE

-113 SPAYLPRLQGQLK
+113 SPAYLPRLQGQLR

-155 NEPSAQIPVSPEPA
+155 NEPSARIPVSPKPA
-169 PHPAESELSMRAE
+169 PHPAESESSITAE
-182 PISSLPPEVEPSPVP
+182 PISSLPPEVELSPVP

-209 ELSDKPS
+209 ELSDKPP
-216 TPKADA
+216 TPKADV
-222 MPAASEEDALAASP
+222 MPAASEEGALATSP

-241 SGAATAPAA
+241 SGAATPPVA

-259 SVSEEGLPGPS
+259 SVSGE
-270 EGSAT
+270 
-275 AAPSLHLE
+275 
-283 TSGGV
+283 
-288 APAEPELSSPAV
+288 
-300 GPSESEAA
+300 
-308 SVSEEGLP
+308 
-316 GPSEG
+316 
-321 SATAA
+321 
-326 PSLHLETSGGVAPA
+326 
-340 EPELSSP
+340 
-347 AVEPSESEAA
+347 
-357 PVSGKARPEPISA
+357 ARPQPISA

-399 APEPISAFTRPYI
+399 APEPISALTRPYT

-425 IQPPAQ
+425 IQPPTQ
-431 EQSGRESPPG
+431 EQSGRELPPG

-446 HPIRLIIL
+446 HPIRLITL

-524 VAQEALPQTPHTLE
+524 VAQEALSQTPHTLE

-544 IRYLLQARKERR
+544 IRYLLQARQERR

>member
-1 MKAGLS
+1 MNWIELFRQMKAGLS

-39 AGDPRAQGLRF
+39 EGDPRAQGLRF

-59 QYYAFFIEDRVRP
+59 QYYAFFIGDRVRP
-72 MVAPPPRIGG
+72 MVAPPPRVGG
-82 QEGEAPRQTPSKQE
+82 QEGEAPRQTHSKQE

-113 SPAYLPRLQGQLK
+113 SPAYLPRLQGQLR

-155 NEPSAQIPVSPEPA
+155 NEPSAQIPVSPKPA
-169 PHPAESELSMRAE
+169 PHPAESELSITAE
-182 PISSLPPEVEPSPVP
+182 PISSLPPEVELSPVP

-209 ELSDKPS
+209 ELSDKPP

-222 MPAASEEDALAASP
+222 MPAASEEGALAASP

-241 SGAATAPAA
+241 SGAAISPAA
-250 VESSESEAA
+250 VESSESEA
-259 SVSEEGLPGPS
+259 
-270 EGSAT
+270 T
-275 AAPSLHLE
+275 
-283 TSGGV
+283 
-288 APAEPELSSPAV
+288 
-300 GPSESEAA
+300 
-308 SVSEEGLP
+308 
-316 GPSEG
+316 
-321 SATAA
+321 
-326 PSLHLETSGGVAPA
+326 
-340 EPELSSP
+340 
-347 AVEPSESEAA
+347 
-357 PVSGKARPEPISA
+357 PVSGEAQPEPISA

-379 NPEAPVSPSASASQT
+379 SPEAPVSPSASASQT

-399 APEPISAFTRPYI
+399 AAEPISAFTRPYTR
-412 PLENPEAPVAPSK
+412 LENPEAPSK
-425 IQPPAQ
+425 VQPPTQ

-446 HPIRLIIL
+446 HPIRLITL

-474 SEEPAQSV
+474 SEEPVQSV

-568 EEVLRLLETFQPKG
+568 EEVLHLLETFQPKG

-643 AQIMRIQRGEQP
+643 AHIMRIQRGEQP

>member
-1 MKAGLS
+1 MNWIELFRQMKAGLS

-39 AGDPRAQGLRF
+39 EGDPRAQGLRF

-59 QYYAFFIEDRVRP
+59 QYYAFFIGDRVRP
-72 MVAPPPRIGG
+72 MVAPPPRVGG
-82 QEGEAPRQTPSKQE
+82 QEGEAPRQTHSKQE

-113 SPAYLPRLQGQLK
+113 SPAYLPRLQGQLR

-155 NEPSAQIPVSPEPA
+155 NEPSAQIPVSPKPA
-169 PHPAESELSMRAE
+169 PHPAESESSITAE
-182 PISSLPPEVEPSPVP
+182 PISSLPPEVELSPVP

-209 ELSDKPS
+209 ELSDKPP

-222 MPAASEEDALAASP
+222 MPAASEEGALAVSP

-241 SGAATAPAA
+241 PGAATAPAA
-250 VESSESEAA
+250 VEPSESEAA
-259 SVSEEGLPGPS
+259 PVSEEGLPGPS
-270 EGSAT
+270 EGST
-275 AAPSLHLE
+275 
-283 TSGGV
+283 
-288 APAEPELSSPAV
+288 
-300 GPSESEAA
+300 
-308 SVSEEGLP
+308 
-316 GPSEG
+316 
-321 SATAA
+321 TAA

-357 PVSGKARPEPISA
+357 PVSGEARPEPISA

-399 APEPISAFTRPYI
+399 APEPISAFTRPYT

-425 IQPPAQ
+425 VQPPTQ
-431 EQSGRESPPG
+431 EQSGRELPPG

-474 SEEPAQSV
+474 SEEPVQSV

>member
-1 MKAGLS
+1 MNWIELFRQMKAGLS

-39 AGDPRAQGLRF
+39 EGDPRAQGLRF

-59 QYYAFFIEDRVRP
+59 QYYAFFIGDRVRP
-72 MVAPPPRIGG
+72 MVAPPPRVGG
-82 QEGEAPRQTPSKQE
+82 QEGEAPRQTHSKQE

-113 SPAYLPRLQGQLK
+113 SPAYLPRLQGQLR

-155 NEPSAQIPVSPEPA
+155 NEPSAQIPVSPKPA
-169 PHPAESELSMRAE
+169 PHPAESESSITAE
-182 PISSLPPEVEPSPVP
+182 PISSLPPEVELSSVP

-222 MPAASEEDALAASP
+222 MPAASEEGALAASP

-250 VESSESEAA
+250 VESSESEATP
-259 SVSEEGLPGPS
+259 VSEER
-270 EGSAT
+270 
-275 AAPSLHLE
+275 
-283 TSGGV
+283 
-288 APAEPELSSPAV
+288 
-300 GPSESEAA
+300 
-308 SVSEEGLP
+308 LP

-357 PVSGKARPEPISA
+357 PVSGEARPEPISA

-399 APEPISAFTRPYI
+399 APEPISAFTRPYT

-425 IQPPAQ
+425 IQPPTQ
-431 EQSGRESPPG
+431 EQSGRELPPG

-446 HPIRLIIL
+446 HPIRLITL

-474 SEEPAQSV
+474 SEEPVQSV
-482 TPSAPT
+482 TSSAPT

>member
-1 MKAGLS
+1 MNWIELFRQMKAGLS

-39 AGDPRAQGLRF
+39 EGDPRAQGLRF

-59 QYYAFFIEDRVRP
+59 QYYAFFIGDRVRP
-72 MVAPPPRIGG
+72 MVAPPPRVGG
-82 QEGEAPRQTPSKQE
+82 QEGEAPRQTHSKQE

-145 PPLPPPAILA
+145 PPLPPPAILT
-155 NEPSAQIPVSPEPA
+155 NEPSAQIPVSPKPA
-169 PHPAESELSMRAE
+169 PHPAESESSITAE
-182 PISSLPPEVEPSPVP
+182 PISSLPPEVELSPVP

-209 ELSDKPS
+209 ELSDKPP

-222 MPAASEEDALAASP
+222 MPAASEEGTLAASP

-250 VESSESEAA
+250 VE
-259 SVSEEGLPGPS
+259 
-270 EGSAT
+270 
-275 AAPSLHLE
+275 
-283 TSGGV
+283 
-288 APAEPELSSPAV
+288 
-300 GPSESEAA
+300 
-308 SVSEEGLP
+308 
-316 GPSEG
+316 
-321 SATAA
+321 
-326 PSLHLETSGGVAPA
+326 
-340 EPELSSP
+340 
-347 AVEPSESEAA
+347 PSESEAA
-357 PVSGKARPEPISA
+357 PVSGEARPEPISA

-379 NPEAPVSPSASASQT
+379 DPEAPVSPSASASQT

-399 APEPISAFTRPYI
+399 APEPISAFTRPYT

-425 IQPPAQ
+425 VQSPTQ
-431 EQSGRESPPG
+431 EQSGRELPPG

-446 HPIRLIIL
+446 HPIRLITL

-474 SEEPAQSV
+474 SEEPVQSV

-590 LMSVPESEAPPP
+590 LMSVPESEAPTP

>member
-1 MKAGLS
+1 MNWIELFRQMKAGLS

-39 AGDPRAQGLRF
+39 EGDPRAQGLRF

-59 QYYAFFIEDRVRP
+59 QYYAFFIGDRVRP
-72 MVAPPPRIGG
+72 MVAPPPRVGG
-82 QEGEAPRQTPSKQE
+82 QEGEAPRQTHSKQE

-113 SPAYLPRLQGQLK
+113 SPAYLPRLQGQLR

-155 NEPSAQIPVSPEPA
+155 NEPSAQIPVSPKPA
-169 PHPAESELSMRAE
+169 PHPADFELSITAE
-182 PISSLPPEVEPSPVP
+182 PISSLPPEVELSPAP

-209 ELSDKPS
+209 ELSDKPP

-222 MPAASEEDALAASP
+222 MPAASEEGALAASP

-241 SGAATAPAA
+241 SGTATAPAA
-250 VESSESEAA
+250 VESSEFEATP
-259 SVSEEGLPGPS
+259 VSEERLS
-270 EGSAT
+270 GS
-275 AAPSLHLE
+275 
-283 TSGGV
+283 
-288 APAEPELSSPAV
+288 
-300 GPSESEAA
+300 
-308 SVSEEGLP
+308 
-316 GPSEG
+316 SEG

-357 PVSGKARPEPISA
+357 PVSGEARPEPISA

-399 APEPISAFTRPYI
+399 APEPVSAFTRPYI

-425 IQPPAQ
+425 VQPPTQ
-431 EQSGRESPPG
+431 EQSGRELPPG

-446 HPIRLIIL
+446 HPIRLITL

-474 SEEPAQSV
+474 SEEPVQSV

-582 EETPSPPP
+582 EETLSPPP